1 MSVIQLTQNNFVK
14 TVASSPAGS
23 FFAILNDITLDSSV
37 KFPKNCVIEFMGGTI
52 FNGNLTNNIITI
64 SLNGSIVVAPGYCI
78 FNSNIDV
85 EGFANPDV
93 LAAWFKYSG
102 CEEHEAIN
110 RALTA
115 AAGCPVLLEKRDY
128 DLKDSI
134 CFPKI
139 TGNPRQTL
147 ISPGKLNV
155 LGEFP
160 AIILDVSNV
169 SMQLNYL
176 RGIVYHGTE
185 QELIGTGIQI
195 CGICD
200 SIDIDAF
207 KIFAKTGIEIV
218 PDKREFKV
226 KQYHLSNSR
235 IKFQHIQANNCI
247 YVDNG
252 YGASVITNTLVI
264 GGRIEG
270 GNGIY
275 FTDPT
280 PETTDK
286 YPAKGLVFFNIGLE
300 GLTGLPIKLRNVTES
315 RFLDLRMSESL
326 PVAEDARWIDMKNV
340 TNVEI
345 SVKSTIPA
353 YRIQVAGTVDR
364 TVVKCNV
371 LDDAS
376 WLQGNFNMYVIAPL
390 RDTDGSYTPQVVAT
404 SSIQP
409 YNICKSIIVNK
420 FEEIYSVK
428 DILPE
433 ATAHESGRDT
443 KYYILPRTLNVEV
456 KKNCRFTFDLT
467 GLGRAPQCMIDLY
480 AQIETGGRMTIK
492 TSVFPDELI
501 SLGNSIVYPGK
512 LYTYTESGIYRLT
525 WNSDRQVVI
534 TKL

>member
-37 KFPKNCVIEFMGGTI
+37 KFPKNCVIEFMGGSI
-52 FNGNLTNNIITI
+52 SNKSLINISI
-64 SLNGSIVVAPGYCI
+64 SLNGSIVVAAGYCI
-78 FNSNIDV
+78 FNRDIDV
-85 EGFANPDV
+85 DGFANTDV
-93 LAAWFKYSG
+93 HAEWFKYSG
-102 CEEHEAIN
+102 CEEHAAIN
-110 RALTA
+110 RALKA
-115 AAGCPVLLEKRDY
+115 AAGCPVLLEKRVY
-128 DLKDSI
+128 DLTGSI

-139 TGNPRQTL
+139 AGSPRQTL
-147 ISPGKLNV
+147 ISPGTLNV
-155 LGEFP
+155 KGEFP

-176 RGIVYHGTE
+176 RGIVYHGAE
-185 QELIGTGIQI
+185 QEFIGTGIQI

-207 KIFAKTGIEIV
+207 EIFAKRGIEIV
-218 PDKREFKV
+218 PDKREIKV
-226 KQYHLSNSR
+226 KPYHLSNSR
-235 IKFQHIQANNCI
+235 IKFQHIQAINCI

-270 GNGIY
+270 GDGIY

-286 YPAKGLVFFNIGLE
+286 YPARGLVFFNIGLE

-371 LDDAS
+371 LDDTS
-376 WLQGNFNMYVIAPL
+376 WPQGNFNMYVIAPL

-409 YNICKSIIVNK
+409 YNICKSIIVDK
-420 FEEIYSVK
+420 IGVVYHVK

-433 ATAHESGRDT
+433 ATAHESERDT

-456 KKNCRFTFDLT
+456 RNNCSFTVDLT

-480 AQIETGGRMTIK
+480 ARIETGGRMTFS
-492 TSVFPDELI
+492 TSDFPKKLTT
-501 SLGNSIVYPGK
+501 LGRNLVNHDGS
-512 LYTYTESGIYRLT
+512 YTYTESGIYRLT
-525 WNSDRQVVI
+525 WDSERQIVI